1 MKSMSG
7 CFSALGGWLAR
18 HHLKPCCSVSANA
31 FSCNTGLEA
40 SRISHSSSGAQQLR
54 DLTWTEICTGL
65 WYFSPTL
72 YQQKRGQT
80 SETAG
85 AGSLAIEASLGNWPC
100 PSPDLTCAYTR
111 LFHLRQRATEAE
123 TELSASA
130 ATRVRVRG
138 GQRSCRWAHESAG
151 SPRRG
156 QCGEGGAWHQRAPI
170 MPFHSQDT
178 RLCKALFQHCN
189 LD

>member
-7 CFSALGGWLAR
+7 CFSALGGWLAQ

-31 FSCNTGLEA
+31 FSCTA
-40 SRISHSSSGAQQLR
+40 HSYWLRGIKGIPQQQQQQRSNSETLR
-54 DLTWTEICTGL
+54 ELRFVPGCDIFHPLCINRE
-65 WYFSPTL
+65 
-72 YQQKRGQT
+72 KGQT

-85 AGSLAIEASLGNWPC
+85 AGSLAFEASLGNRPC
-100 PSPDLTCAYTR
+100 PSPDLTCAYMR
-111 LFHLRQRATEAE
+111 PFHLRQQATEAE

-130 ATRVRVRG
+130 ATRVRG

-170 MPFHSQDT
+170 MPFH
-178 RLCKALFQHCN
+178 LP
-189 LD
+189 